1 MGDGLYSYATI
12 VRGGW
17 GMAVVSFGVLD
28 VLVTMIAVGFGLTE
42 EANPLVAAGID
53 RYDLWILPVWKG
65 LVLVIWY
72 QVFRTVPR
80 PYNAGVPIGLAL
92 LGFAIVCWN
101 AVVLVLV
108 IG

>member
-1 MGDGLYSYATI
+1 MGDGLDSYATI

-17 GMAVVSFGVLD
+17 GVAVVSFGVLD
-28 VLVTMIAVGFGLTE
+28 VLLTMIAVGFGFAE

-65 LVLVIWY
+65 LVFGIWY

-92 LGFAIVCWN
+92 LGSVIVCWN
-101 AVVLVLV
+101 AAVLVLFV
-108 IG
+108 G